1 MTTALLFIILTA
13 TFSYFHFCPFLKCTI
28 GGKYSVILN
37 LHFLSFENVGC
48 SPLCKTKREVE
59 TTVRSEEKN
68 IRILVVPGELCPS
81 FGPRRGERK
90 VLGKISHTEITH
102 TPASC
107 FHAVTTIASLRL
119 AALIQTATLPSAA
132 GSGQWGTLG
141 RKPPDQER
149 GRGRSD
155 AEELQFSATNQL
167 ISQTSSLILDPVSL
181 ISARRRHWVTAGLPA
196 ALPPH
201 TFIYLSFFFSSARSI
216 SVSRTALNEF

>member
-1 MTTALLFIILTA
+1 MT
-13 TFSYFHFCPFLKCTI
+13 LK
-28 GGKYSVILN
+28 LN
-37 LHFLSFENVGC
+37 FVSFENVG
-48 SPLCKTKREVE
+48 SNGLCKTKGEVE
-59 TTVRSEEKN
+59 TYSPVRGKK
-68 IRILVVPGELCPS
+68 CTY
-81 FGPRRGERK
+81 FGRPRRTLSVFRAKARRK
-90 VLGKISHTEITH
+90 EGARKDFTPRDQTH

-107 FHAVTTIASLRL
+107 FLAVITIAFLLL

-132 GSGQWGTLG
+132 GRGQWGTLG

-155 AEELQFSATNQL
+155 AEELQLSATNQL
-167 ISQTSSLILDPVSL
+167 ISQTSSLILAPVSL

-201 TFIYLSFFFSSARSI
+201 TFIYLSFFLSLFLGSACSI